1 MLSYTYFVKKTS
13 ILSKPHYNMGQKR
26 QQDALFF
33 PIFIFQ
39 KLKNDS
45 QGPKIDSHIGFVH
58 PIVERSWTLSS
69 LVTNTSDMA
78 EKQYSSV
85 NIFTTLWVSV
95 TLPNRH

>member
-13 ILSKPHYNMGQKR
+13 ILSKPHYNMAKK
-26 QQDALFF
+26 DNMMPFF
-33 PIFIFQ
+33 SRFFIFQ
-39 KLKNDS
+39 KLKNNS